1 MLQQDAR
8 ASDCPGAES
17 RSLPRG
23 VKKKGMITMPYEER
37 QKTVELHHNVIMEGR
52 RRISV
57 SGVDDV
63 ESFDEN
69 EIVMGTS
76 QGLLVLQGK
85 ELRIE
90 KLSLDTGDVM
100 VEGVID
106 KLEYVEDVRVTGGF
120 FSRLFK

>member
-1 MLQQDAR
+1 
-8 ASDCPGAES
+8 
-17 RSLPRG
+17 
-23 VKKKGMITMPYEER
+23 MIAMPYDDR
-37 QKTVELHHNVIMEGR
+37 HKAAELPHNVIIEGR

-63 ESFDEN
+63 ESFDEG

-76 QGLLVLQGK
+76 QGVLVLQGK

-90 KLSLDTGDVM
+90 KLSLDSGDVS

-106 KLEYVEDVRVTGGF
+106 RLEYEDDVHTSGGF